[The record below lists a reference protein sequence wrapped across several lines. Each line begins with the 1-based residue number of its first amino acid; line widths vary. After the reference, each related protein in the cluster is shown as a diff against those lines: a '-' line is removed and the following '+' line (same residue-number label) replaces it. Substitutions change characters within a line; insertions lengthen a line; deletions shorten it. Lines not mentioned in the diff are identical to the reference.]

1 MRPLESTTTFWMLG
15 GVSVGGPG
23 TGITSGTVGY
33 IICGSMGDGGGLHGV
48 QFPNASWAIKV

>member
-1 MRPLESTTTFWMLG
+1 MLG